1 MLSIGLTGGLGSGK
15 STVGRLFVA
24 HGVHLIEADA
34 VGRRL
39 MEPGEFVY
47 DQIVEH
53 FGKVVVSVD
62 GTLDRRALAQLAF
75 QHGRIEELNRIVHP
89 AVIAEQEAWMRE
101 IFRHDRLAIAMIE
114 SALIFEAERAGTVPG
129 WRQRF
134 DRIILVTAPD
144 EVKISRYVA
153 RIAASGDFNQEQ
165 LAALRADARARLSAQ
180 IPDREKIPLCQFVID
195 NSGSLEATRRAVDA
209 LYPVL
214 QAETRA
220 HTGRL

>member
-1 MLSIGLTGGLGSGK
+1 
-15 STVGRLFVA
+15 
-24 HGVHLIEADA
+24 
-34 VGRRL
+34 
-39 MEPGEFVY
+39 
-47 DQIVEH
+47 
-53 FGKVVVSVD
+53 
-62 GTLDRRALAQLAF
+62 
-75 QHGRIEELNRIVHP
+75 
-89 AVIAEQEAWMRE
+89 MRE

-180 IPDREKIPLCQFVID
+180 IPDREKNPLCQFVID
-195 NSGSLEATRRAVDA
+195 NSGSLEATRRSVDA